1 MTKTLSP
8 LVCPLLIIVLAVG
21 ATPAAA
27 ASPQTDSST
36 GLVSTQEALE
46 AERVKSDRELIGEVL
61 NRDEVREQLE
71 AYGVDPGEVEARVAA
86 LSDDEVSQLAR
97 QLDEL
102 PAGAGIG
109 TVLVVLF
116 AVFAVLL
123 VTDILGVTNVYPF
136 TR

>member
-1 MTKTLSP
+1 MTKSLSP
-8 LVCPLLIIVLAVG
+8 LVCPLLIVMLLVG

-46 AERVKSDRELIGEVL
+46 AERVKSDRELIDEVL
-61 NRDEVREQLE
+61 NRDEVREQLA

-116 AVFAVLL
+116 AVFAILL

>member
-1 MTKTLSP
+1 MTKSLSP
-8 LVCPLLIIVLAVG
+8 LVCPLLIVMLLVG

-46 AERVKSDRELIGEVL
+46 AERVKSDRELIDEVL
-61 NRDEVREQLE
+61 NRDEVRQQLE
-71 AYGVDPGEVEARVAA
+71 AYGVDPGDVEARVAA